1 MALVHHDEAVAVNDG
16 VLHVVGD
23 HHGGELVFAHD
34 TVRELEHFSRRR
46 GVERRGVLVEQQQLR
61 LLQGGHEQ
69 RQRLALAAGEQADLR
84 RHAVLKAEAKALEL
98 LMIFLALRLRD
109 APAQRALL
117 AAARGEGEVLLN
129 LHVRGRA
136 HHGVLEHAADVL
148 RAAVLRHGSHVHTVE
163 DDAAGVH
170 RPDARDGV
178 EHGGFAGAVAADDGH
193 EIARLQ
199 MQGQSVERPFLI
211 DGAGVEGLGDM
222 V

>member
-1 MALVHHDEAVAVNDG
+1 MNDG

-23 HHGGELVFAHD
+23 HHSGELVFAHD
-34 TVRELEHFSRRR
+34 AVRQLEHLGRRR

-117 AAARGEGEVLLN
+117 ATARGEGEVLLD
-129 LHVRGRA
+129 LHVRCRA

-178 EHGGFAGAVAADDGH
+178 EHGGFAGTVAADDGH

-199 MQGQSVERPFLI
+199 VQGQSVERPLFV

>member
-1 MALVHHDEAVAVNDG
+1 MLVKQ
-16 VLHVVGD
+16 
-23 HHGGELVFAHD
+23 
-34 TVRELEHFSRRR
+34 
-46 GVERRGVLVEQQQLR
+46 EQFR

-84 RHAVLKAEAKALEL
+84 RHAVLKAETEALEL

-117 AAARGEGEVLLN
+117 AAARGEGEVLLD

-148 RAAVLRHGSHVHTVE
+148 RAAVLRHGGHVHAVE
-163 DDAAGVH
+163 DDAPVVH
-170 RPDARDGV
+170 RPDARNGV
-178 EHGGFAGAVAADDGH
+178 EHGGFSGAVAADDRH
-193 EIARLQ
+193 EIARIQ
-199 MQGQSVERPFLI
+199 VQRQAVERPFFI
-211 DGAGVEGLGDM
+211 DGTGVEGFGDM

>member
-1 MALVHHDEAVAVNDG
+1 MSSVSAWRWPPE
-16 VLHVVGD
+16 
-23 HHGGELVFAHD
+23 
-34 TVRELEHFSRRR
+34 SRPTF
-46 GVERRGVLVEQQQLR
+46 
-61 LLQGGHEQ
+61 
-69 RQRLALAAGEQADLR
+69 
-84 RHAVLKAEAKALEL
+84 ALEL

-109 APAQRALL
+109 APAQGALL
-117 AAARGEGEVLLN
+117 AAARGEGEVFLD

-148 RAAVLRHGSHVHTVE
+148 RAAVLRHGGHVHAVE

-170 RPDARDGV
+170 RPDACDGV
-178 EHGGFAGAVAADDGH
+178 EHGGFSGAVAADDGH

-199 MQGQSVERPFLI
+199 MQGQTVERPLFI

>member
-1 MALVHHDEAVAVNDG
+1 
-16 VLHVVGD
+16 
-23 HHGGELVFAHD
+23 
-34 TVRELEHFSRRR
+34 
-46 GVERRGVLVEQQQLR
+46 
-61 LLQGGHEQ
+61 
-69 RQRLALAAGEQADLR
+69 
-84 RHAVLKAEAKALEL
+84 
-98 LMIFLALRLRD
+98 MIFLALRLRD

-117 AAARGEGEVLLN
+117 AAARGEGEVFLD

-163 DDAAGVH
+163 DDAPVIH
-170 RPDARDGV
+170 RPDTRDGV
-178 EHGGFAGAVAADDGH
+178 EHGGFAGSVAADDGH

-199 MQGQSVERPFLI
+199 VQGQAVERPLFV

>member
-1 MALVHHDEAVAVNDG
+1 MHDG
-16 VLHVVGD
+16 VFHVVGD

-34 TVRELEHFSRRR
+34 AVRELEHLGRRR
-46 GVERRGVLVEQQQLR
+46 GVERRGVLVEQEQLR

-84 RHAVLKAEAKALEL
+84 RHAVLKAETEALEL

-117 AAARGEGEVLLN
+117 AAARGEGEVLLD

-148 RAAVLRHGSHVHTVE
+148 RAAVLRHGGHVHTVE
-163 DDAAGVH
+163 DDAPVVH
-170 RPDARDGV
+170 RPDARNGV

-193 EIARLQ
+193 EIARIQ
-199 MQGQSVERPFLI
+199 VQGQSVERPLFI

>member
-1 MALVHHDEAVAVNDG
+1 
-16 VLHVVGD
+16 
-23 HHGGELVFAHD
+23 
-34 TVRELEHFSRRR
+34 
-46 GVERRGVLVEQQQLR
+46 VLVEQQQLR

-84 RHAVLKAEAKALEL
+84 RHAVLKAEAEALEL

-117 AAARGEGEVLLN
+117 AAARGEGEVLLD
-129 LHVRGRA
+129 LHVRCRA
-136 HHGVLEHAADVL
+136 HHGVLEHADVL

-163 DDAAGVH
+163 DDAPVIH

-199 MQGQSVERPFLI
+199 VQGQAVERPLFV
-211 DGAGVEGLGDM
+211 DRAGVEGLGDM

>member
-1 MALVHHDEAVAVNDG
+1 
-16 VLHVVGD
+16 
-23 HHGGELVFAHD
+23 
-34 TVRELEHFSRRR
+34 
-46 GVERRGVLVEQQQLR
+46 
-61 LLQGGHEQ
+61 
-69 RQRLALAAGEQADLR
+69 
-84 RHAVLKAEAKALEL
+84 
-98 LMIFLALRLRD
+98 MIFLALRLRD

-117 AAARGEGEVLLN
+117 ATARGEGEVFLD
-129 LHVRGRA
+129 LHVCGRA

-148 RAAVLRHGSHVHTVE
+148 RTAVLRHGGHVHTVE

-178 EHGGFAGAVAADDGH
+178 EHGGFSGAVTADDGH

-199 MQGQSVERPFLI
+199 VQGQPVERPLLI